1 MRRYTSAARA
11 PRGVVGRHIG
21 RRVLPA
27 DGVVGGGPRTSVH
40 ATWPGARA
48 RDVPRWLGV
57 RSVERAGPRH
67 PPGGGTAGRVV

>member
-11 PRGVVGRHIG
+11 PPGASWADTSGVASS
-21 RRVLPA
+21 RRTEWWAGPE
-27 DGVVGGGPRTSVH
+27 DIGPRRD
-40 ATWPGARA
+40 ARA